1 MKANHSTSNNTAK
14 KGKDNPMKITEFEK
28 DMYKDS
34 VNILGMSMDE
44 LEDFMNP
51 SQPTSLKSKEDQS

>member
-1 MKANHSTSNNTAK
+1 MKLS
-14 KGKDNPMKITEFEK
+14 EFDK

-51 SQPTSLKSKEDQS
+51 SVSVEKSKEEINFIAKLDKAVEIPETLNADLE